1 MSKCTLVKFVDPS
14 DGADTFAQFSENK
27 EGIAIYT
34 SEEAAR
40 RRFGCEPLFDSVEE
54 VRAEGGAYAAA
65 LEAALAA
72 PVLAT
77 E

>member
-1 MSKCTLVKFVDPS
+1 MSKCTLVKFVGPFD
-14 DGADTFAQFSENK
+14 DEDTFAQFSENK

-40 RRFGCEPLFDSVEE
+40 RRFGREQRFDSVEE
-54 VRAEGGAYAAA
+54 VRAAGGAYAAA

-72 PVLAT
+72 PALAT